1 MVEMKIE
8 IFDAEF
14 SKTETNDLIKIKV
27 KSNLI
32 LKIGDKQFFRE
43 VSNTISI
50 TDNTEL
56 FELLMLC

>member
-56 FELLMLC
+56 FELLIKS